1 MSKEL
6 ETLES
11 IKNLIL
17 PVLEDDDWRITRH
30 LFEDYLD
37 IIENALK
44 RLENYEKNED
54 FSKDVINYA
63 FLSEK
68 DKIKKLRA
76 LEIVKESI
84 GLKMSVDEDIGCL
97 YVPITKCFQPLE
109 QNICIVG
116 YVKGKDK
123 IDLLKEVLL

>member
-1 MSKEL
+1 MTKEL
-6 ETLES
+6 EVLEN

-68 DKIKKLRA
+68 DKIKKLKA
-76 LEIVKESI
+76 LEIIKKRECLFK
-84 GLKMSVDEDIGCL
+84 GLSEVTQEE
-97 YVPITKCFQPLE
+97 YE
-109 QNICIVG
+109 
-116 YVKGKDK
+116 
-123 IDLLKEVLL
+123 LLKEILL